1 MRALALPLEGFP
13 SAFGTD
19 ENRAGTGHQGIC
31 KYVSL
36 KVDRC
41 DSSRVWLG
49 CAACATDYGFVNT
62 GSDVS
67 QGNASVCRPS
77 GSGRRRVPGSQVVA
91 VSTHFVGVERCPAGT
106 RACACARM
114 NVTRLTV
121 LGHGDEG

>member
-1 MRALALPLEGFP
+1 MLRGVLRVALAGARATGGPLLQQIPGRAMGTLALPLEGFP

-19 ENRAGTGHQGIC
+19 ENRAGTSHQEFC

-36 KVDRC
+36 KFDRC

-67 QGNASVCRPS
+67 QGNASVCRPF
-77 GSGRRRVPGSQVVA
+77 RVGETA
-91 VSTHFVGVERCPAGT
+91 TFRG
-106 RACACARM
+106 
-114 NVTRLTV
+114 LKW
-121 LGHGDEG
+121 